1 MAKVP
6 IRVGVAIPVRV
17 AIVVVGRMHMAVV
30 IISIVV
36 RCAVESAAPSLQGP
50 KIISLVIPPV
60 PGVLGNPAPQL
71 DELVAFRVQRQGLV
85 GLDLHPARRTLHKC
99 SSVKYLDVSLGRI
112 QVDSEMSAFIELDF
126 GALGFEFE
134 NVPTPQIDV
143 EGGITAFERQPV
155 QFRPRWTRQGQLLEE
170 EFRVLPQAG
179 GRAVF
184 KLHLGEA
191 VPLGS
196 KQETFLDGIVKA
208 CRANALA
215 GGLKGN
221 VTLNETEPNDA
232 NLRHIVLG
240 RQRGECR
247 NCQDCRPNH
256 QSVKSLSHSPPPY

>member
-1 MAKVP
+1 
-6 IRVGVAIPVRV
+6 
-17 AIVVVGRMHMAVV
+17 MHMAVV

-50 KIISLVIPPV
+50 KIISLAIPPV

-85 GLDLHPARRTLHKC
+85 GLDLHPARRTLHNC
-99 SSVKYLDVSLGRI
+99 SSVKYLDVNLGRI
-112 QVDSEMSAFIELDF
+112 QVDSEMSAFIELDL
-126 GALGFEFE
+126 GALGFKFA

-143 EGGITAFERQPV
+143 EGSITAFERQPV
-155 QFRPRWTRQGQLLEE
+155 QFRPRWTQQGQLLEE

-196 KQETFLDGIVKA
+196 KQKTFLDGIVKA

-221 VTLNETEPNDA
+221 LTLNESEPNDA

-247 NCQDCRPNH
+247 NCQDRRPNY
-256 QSVKSLSHSPPPY
+256 QSVKSFSHSPPPLDKHLNLIRVDGI